1 MNLTKFFIT
10 LINSCHIRAFVAL
23 KSCIAGLVFLFG
35 TAQSAQAQ
43 KTTPY
48 RDLTHESRVFGHK
61 KYYRLYLPAGYENS
75 GKRYPVIYFFHGW
88 GGRHFKDES
97 AKLEYTMLKEL
108 VDKYQAIMV
117 MWDGNIDESEPRP
130 YNVGNHEDVKFQ
142 IQIKDYFPELVSY
155 IDQTYRTLTDRDNR
169 GIIGFSM
176 GGFMSLFLSGKYPDM
191 VCAAVSMMG
200 SPEFFVGKPES
211 HTLYPVRYT
220 FENLQDV
227 KMRIHTSPTDI
238 LYFLNQEVKAGAAWE
253 GKEVEFEEFPGG
265 HMVDEA
271 GKTER
276 FEKAMQFVSSEFG
289 QKHPVSKQWSHSDV
303 YGNFGLWGYEIQSS
317 KTQSGFIYLKD
328 VTEKGFGIY
337 TKKWLPHGPVAET
350 GEISVTT
357 APIYKANTNYR
368 SAIYSAKTGKVA
380 VGNVKADE
388 KGRIT
393 LQFDANGTEAGIV
406 AADDKPVWT
415 YLDYQ
420 IAGKQRFKNGRNKLS
435 VRLFNRG
442 GDGGG
447 NLRVMISAPN
457 KDIEIADSVGTI
469 AANAKER
476 ISDVPAFDIICL
488 KKPPMH
494 AEPADVKLKIT
505 VHDGGNVTSSVI
517 SVPVDFDLPFFTD
530 IKIDDG
536 KMVRN
541 AVLGKG
547 NGDGKVNAGEDIL
560 IYEGEHRL
568 RIYAE
573 DPGIDNSKEQFTDEM
588 IPARWPDGFTQQ
600 SIIHIAPGTKEME
613 CLASYETKTFNPIE
627 RKVTWGRVR
636 LKVE

>member
-1 MNLTKFFIT
+1 MNLTKPYTT
-10 LINSCHIRAFVAL
+10 LFNSCHIRAFVAL
-23 KSCIAGLVFLFG
+23 KSCIAWLAFILCIAPA
-35 TAQSAQAQ
+35 AQGQN
-43 KTTPY
+43 TTPY
-48 RDLTHESRVFGHK
+48 QDLTHESKVFNHK

-75 GKRYPVIYFFHGW
+75 GKRYPAIYFFHGW

-97 AKLEYTMLKEL
+97 AKLEYAMLQQL
-108 VDKYQAIMV
+108 VDRYQVIMV
-117 MWDGNIDESEPRP
+117 MWDGNIAENEPRP

-142 IQIKDYFPELVSY
+142 IQMKDYFPELVGY
-155 IDQTYRTLTDRDNR
+155 IDQTYRTLADRDNR

-191 VCAAVSMMG
+191 VCAGVSMMG
-200 SPEFFVGKPES
+200 SPEFFVGNPQS

-253 GKEVEFEEFPGG
+253 GQDVAFEEFPGG

-276 FEKAMQFVSSEFG
+276 FETAMQFVSKEFG
-289 QKHPVSKQWSHSDV
+289 KKHPVPKQWSHYDL
-303 YGNFGLWGYEIQSS
+303 YGHFGLWGYEVKSA
-317 KTQSGFIYLKD
+317 KTQPGFIYLKD

-337 TKKWLPHGPVAET
+337 TKKWLPHGPIAET
-350 GEISVTT
+350 GAIHVTT
-357 APIYKANTNYR
+357 APVYKAHTIYQ
-368 SAIYSAKTGKVA
+368 SAVYSAKTGKVT

-393 LQFDANGTEAGIV
+393 LQFDAGGNEAGIV
-406 AADDKPVWT
+406 AAGDKPAWT

-420 IAGKQRFKNGRNKLS
+420 VTGKRSFKNGRNKLS

-447 NLRVMISAPN
+447 NLRVVITAPN
-457 KDIEIADSVGTI
+457 QDIELIDSVRTTE
-469 AANAKER
+469 ANAKER
-476 ISDVPAFDIICL
+476 ISNVPAFDIICL

-494 AEPADVKLKIT
+494 AEPVDVKLKIT
-505 VHDGGNVTSSVI
+505 VYDGGHAASSLI
-517 SVPVDFDLPFFTD
+517 SIPVDFDVPYFTN

-541 AVLGKG
+541 AALGKG
-547 NGDGKVNAGEDIL
+547 NADGKVNAGEDVL
-560 IYEGEHRL
+560 LYEGDHRL

-573 DPGIDNSKEQFTDEM
+573 DPGINNSKEQFTDEM
-588 IPARWPDGFTQQ
+588 LPARWPDGFTQQ
-600 SIIHIAPGTKEME
+600 SIIHIAPGAKEIE